1 MKLRIVA
8 TLIVASALVGCGE
21 SNSSAPAVTTDGSP
35 VGSSTSGQAASATT
49 PAPSDT
55 TAPSADGTL
64 HPCDVLTTA
73 EMTSFFG
80 APVESTEIP
89 YESVTPSVQCLW
101 NKVSESVGGADKLP
115 AHSVLVQVLTDQ
127 YDLDQLHKKIDR
139 GGVAG
144 LSSPVAGIGDGAIL
158 VAGGEG
164 ISVAV
169 GQSGFNLL
177 IALDPV
183 PTDEAI
189 EALARSVVTR
199 MP

>member
-1 MKLRIVA
+1 MKMRIVQ
-8 TLIVASALVGCGE
+8 TLIVASAFVGCGG
-21 SNSSAPAVTTDGSP
+21 SDSSAPPGTTDGVP
-35 VGSSTSGQAASATT
+35 VGSLTIGEAALATS
-49 PAPSDT
+49 PAQSDT
-55 TAPSADGTL
+55 TAQSADGTP

-73 EMTSFFG
+73 EMTTFFG

-115 AHSVLVQVLTDQ
+115 AHYVLVQVLTDQ
-127 YDLDQLHKKIDR
+127 YDLDQLHRKIDR

-169 GQSGFNLL
+169 GESGFNLL
-177 IALDPV
+177 VARDPV

>member
-1 MKLRIVA
+1 
-8 TLIVASALVGCGE
+8 
-21 SNSSAPAVTTDGSP
+21 
-35 VGSSTSGQAASATT
+35 
-49 PAPSDT
+49 
-55 TAPSADGTL
+55 
-64 HPCDVLTTA
+64 
-73 EMTSFFG
+73 MTSFFG

-89 YESVTPSVQCLW
+89 YESITTGVQCLW

-115 AHSVLVQVLTDQ
+115 AHYVLVQVLTDQ

-177 IALDPV
+177 IALDPR

-189 EALARSVVTR
+189 EAMARSVVSR
-199 MP
+199 MV